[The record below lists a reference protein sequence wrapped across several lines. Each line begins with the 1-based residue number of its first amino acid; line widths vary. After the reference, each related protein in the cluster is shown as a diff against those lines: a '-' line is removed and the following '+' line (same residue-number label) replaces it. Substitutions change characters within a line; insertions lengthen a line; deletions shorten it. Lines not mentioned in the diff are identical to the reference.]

1 MTLYKLD
8 IEFQELLELAEDEDL
23 DPEVLNDTIEAM
35 AGEWEHK
42 LDAYGIVRNELSMD
56 IAKIDM
62 EVKRLTEK
70 KKRIN
75 GNIARINEAIMA
87 SMKLHDTRKVEGEHF
102 TWQIQKNGGKAPLI
116 IDESMPAIGLPKEY
130 QSWDVKVNKDAIRKD
145 LEAGKELPYARIG
158 ERGESLRLK

>member
-1 MTLYKLD
+1 MTLYNLD
-8 IEFQELLELAEDEDL
+8 IEFMELLELAEDEDL

-70 KKRIN
+70 KRRIN
-75 GNIARINEAIMA
+75 SNIIRINEAIMA

-116 IDESMPAIGLPKEY
+116 LDDIPAESLPGEY
-130 QSWDVKVNKDAIRKD
+130 QAWDVKANKEAIRKD
-145 LEAGKELPYARIG
+145 LEAGKELPFAHIG
-158 ERGESLRLK
+158 ERGESIRLK

>member
-1 MTLYKLD
+1 MTLYELD

-75 GNIARINEAIMA
+75 GNITRINEAIMA

-116 IDESMPAIGLPKEY
+116 LDDIPVESLPEEY
-130 QSWDVKVNKDAIRKD
+130 QIWDVKANKDAIRKD
-145 LEAGKELPYARIG
+145 LEAGKELSYARIG
-158 ERGESLRLK
+158 ERGESIRLK

>member
-1 MTLYKLD
+1 MTLYELD
-8 IEFQELLELAEDEDL
+8 VEFQELLTLAEDEDL
-23 DPEVLNDTIEAM
+23 DFQVLEDTLEAM
-35 AGEWEHK
+35 AGEWENK

-56 IAKIDM
+56 VAKIDM

-75 GNIARINEAIMA
+75 NNITRINEVIMN

-116 IDESMPAIGLPKEY
+116 IDESVPAIGLPKEY
-130 QSWDVKVNKDAIRKD
+130 QSWDVKANKDAIRKA
-145 LEAGKELPYARIG
+145 LEEGKELPFAHIG
-158 ERGESLRLK
+158 ERGESIRLK

>member
-1 MTLYKLD
+1 MTLYSLD
-8 IEFQELLELAEDEDL
+8 IEFMELLELAEDEDL
-23 DPEVLNDTIEAM
+23 DPEVLQDTIEAM

-70 KKRIN
+70 KKRIT

-116 IDESMPAIGLPKEY
+116 IDDSISAVELPKEY
-130 QSWDVKVNKDAIRKD
+130 QSWDVKANKDAIRKA
-145 LEAGKELPYARIG
+145 LEEGKELPFAHIG
-158 ERGESLRLK
+158 ERGESIRLK

>member
-1 MTLYKLD
+1 MTLYELD

-23 DPEVLNDTIEAM
+23 DPEVLQDTIEAM

-70 KKRIN
+70 KKRIT
-75 GNIARINEAIMA
+75 GNITRINEAIMA

-116 IDESMPAIGLPKEY
+116 IDDSISAVELPEEY
-130 QSWDVKVNKDAIRKD
+130 QSWDVKANKDAIRKA
-145 LEAGKELPYARIG
+145 LEEGKGLPFAHIG
-158 ERGESLRLK
+158 ERGESIRLK

>member
-1 MTLYKLD
+1 MTLYELD

-75 GNIARINEAIMA
+75 GNITRINEAIMA

-116 IDESMPAIGLPKEY
+116 IDERVPVVDLPEEY
-130 QSWDVKVNKDAIRKD
+130 QLWDVKVNKESIRED
-145 LEAGKELPYARIG
+145 LEAGKWLPYAYIG
-158 ERGESLRLK
+158 ERGESIRLK

>member
-1 MTLYKLD
+1 MTLYSLD

-75 GNIARINEAIMA
+75 SNITRINEAIMA

-116 IDESMPAIGLPKEY
+116 LDDIPAESLPGEY
-130 QSWDVKVNKDAIRKD
+130 QSWDVKANKDAIRKA
-145 LEAGKELPYARIG
+145 LEAGKELPFAHIG
-158 ERGESLRLK
+158 ERGESIRLK

>member
-1 MTLYKLD
+1 MTLYELD

-23 DPEVLNDTIEAM
+23 DPEVLQDTIEAM

-42 LDAYGIVRNELSMD
+42 LDAYGIVSNELSMD

-75 GNIARINEAIMA
+75 GNITRINEAIMA

-116 IDESMPAIGLPKEY
+116 LDDIPAESLPEEY
-130 QSWDVKVNKDAIRKD
+130 QIRDVKANKDAIRKD

-158 ERGESLRLK
+158 ERGESIRLK

>member
-1 MTLYKLD
+1 MTLYELD

-23 DPEVLNDTIEAM
+23 DPEVLQDTIEAM

-75 GNIARINEAIMA
+75 SNITRINEAIMG
-87 SMKLHDTRKVEGEHF
+87 SMKLHNTRKVEGEHF

-116 IDESMPAIGLPKEY
+116 IDERVLAISLPNEY
-130 QSWDVKVNKDAIRKD
+130 QSWDVKANKDAIRKA
-145 LEAGKELPYARIG
+145 LEEGKELPFAHIG
-158 ERGESLRLK
+158 ERGESIRLK

>member
-1 MTLYKLD
+1 MTLYSLD
-8 IEFQELLELAEDEDL
+8 IEFMELLELAEDEDL
-23 DPEVLNDTIEAM
+23 DPEVLQDTIEAM

-70 KKRIN
+70 KKRIT
-75 GNIARINEAIMA
+75 GNITRINEAIMA

-116 IDESMPAIGLPKEY
+116 LDDIPAESLPEEY
-130 QSWDVKVNKDAIRKD
+130 QIRDVKANKEAIRKD
-145 LEAGKELPYARIG
+145 LEAGKELPYAHIG
-158 ERGESLRLK
+158 ERGESIRLK

>member
-70 KKRIN
+70 KKRIT
-75 GNIARINEAIMA
+75 GNITRINEAIMD
-87 SMKLHDTRKVEGEHF
+87 SMRLHNTRKVEGEHF
-102 TWQIQKNGGKAPLI
+102 TWQIQKNGGQAPLI
-116 IDESMPAIGLPKEY
+116 IDESISAVELPEEY
-130 QSWDVKVNKDAIRKD
+130 QIWDVKANKDAIRKD

>member
-1 MTLYKLD
+1 MTLYSLD
-8 IEFQELLELAEDEDL
+8 IEFMELLELAEDEDL
-23 DPEVLNDTIEAM
+23 DFQVLEDTLEAM
-35 AGEWEHK
+35 AGEWENK

-56 IAKIDM
+56 VAKIDM

-75 GNIARINEAIMA
+75 GNITRINEAIMD
-87 SMKLHDTRKVEGEHF
+87 SMRLHNTRKVEGEHF

-116 IDESMPAIGLPKEY
+116 IDESVPVVDLPEKY
-130 QSWDVKVNKDAIRKD
+130 QLWDVKANKEAIRKA
-145 LEAGKELPYARIG
+145 LEEGKELPFAFIG

>member
-1 MTLYKLD
+1 MTLYDLD
-8 IEFQELLELAEDEDL
+8 IEFMELLELAEDEDL
-23 DPEVLNDTIEAM
+23 DPEVLQDTIEAM

-70 KKRIN
+70 KRRIN
-75 GNIARINEAIMA
+75 GNITRINEAIMA

-116 IDESMPAIGLPKEY
+116 IDDSISAVELPEEY
-130 QSWDVKVNKDAIRKD
+130 QSWDVKVNKDAIRKA
-145 LEAGKELPYARIG
+145 LEEGKELPYARIG
-158 ERGESLRLK
+158 ERGESIRLK

>member
-1 MTLYKLD
+1 MTLYELD

-23 DPEVLNDTIEAM
+23 DPEVLQDTIEAM

-70 KKRIN
+70 KRRIT
-75 GNIARINEAIMA
+75 GNITRINEAIMA

-116 IDESMPAIGLPKEY
+116 LDDMPAESLPKEY
-130 QSWDVKVNKDAIRKD
+130 QVWDVKANKEAIRKD
-145 LEAGKELPYARIG
+145 LEAGKELPYAHIG
-158 ERGESLRLK
+158 ERGESIRLK